1 MDFYLPLINITK
13 DNNIPSQQ
21 DMIRRFSDYF
31 QYFKLW
37 LKVGYPSS
45 LAGLAMPSGNP
56 AVQCIG
62 NYSANF
68 TLQDMGFKALFQV
81 LDDNRGISNGTIIFW
96 WDNPSSMDY
105 YKEKDSNNWECSW
118 TVRGKPAECTI
129 AEAFHG
135 ICSTNR
141 IMDMSFIYL
150 SMMVK
155 ELRIEALSIG
165 LELLKLSK
173 SEYTSYW
180 RTLIE
185 NIRREGYSG
194 LLTYSSVF
202 DPLETQQ
209 IGVWNELDFIGR
221 NFSLPLLNSMNDSMI
236 PFPKGMVK
244 TFSDYFQYFK
254 LWLKYPSSLLGLAI
268 PLGDSPPQ
276 CIENYSANLTLQN
289 VAFEALFQA
298 MNQVNETFK
307 GIIVFRWDNPSS
319 GDSYNE
325 RDSNNWACS

>member
-105 YKEKDSNNWECSW
+105 YKEKDSNNWECPW
-118 TVRGKPAECTI
+118 TVRGKPAECII

-141 IMDMSFIYL
+141 
-150 SMMVK
+150 
-155 ELRIEALSIG
+155 
-165 LELLKLSK
+165 
-173 SEYTSYW
+173 
-180 RTLIE
+180 
-185 NIRREGYSG
+185 
-194 LLTYSSVF
+194 
-202 DPLETQQ
+202 
-209 IGVWNELDFIGR
+209 
-221 NFSLPLLNSMNDSMI
+221 
-236 PFPKGMVK
+236 
-244 TFSDYFQYFK
+244 
-254 LWLKYPSSLLGLAI
+254 
-268 PLGDSPPQ
+268 
-276 CIENYSANLTLQN
+276 
-289 VAFEALFQA
+289 
-298 MNQVNETFK
+298 
-307 GIIVFRWDNPSS
+307 
-319 GDSYNE
+319 
-325 RDSNNWACS
+325 